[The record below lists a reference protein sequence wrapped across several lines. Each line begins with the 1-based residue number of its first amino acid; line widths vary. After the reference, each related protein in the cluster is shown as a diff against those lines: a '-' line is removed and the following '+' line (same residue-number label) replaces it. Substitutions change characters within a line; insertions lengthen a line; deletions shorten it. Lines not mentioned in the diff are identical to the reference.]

1 MTELRKTVDIKT
13 VDEDARTATGA
24 ALVPSELDHQH
35 DFLRPDAVQ
44 VFQSDDVQTG
54 VMHSAFPND
63 AATLERNEV
72 INEAEEIGDETF
84 PAGTWVATRR
94 YEDDQLWQLVEDSVL
109 QGFSIGGEIS
119 RAADHKTLPDDV
131 RIPDDVEADH
141 DAGGTELLAGTVN
154 EVSDVDIPAVPRARY
169 KSDLG
174 KAILDDVDGE
184 AEFVELLVD
193 QRGHEPDDARRLYRY
208 LTDVRASKGDGKPGD
223 TFAECVQIIMEERG
237 VSEADAREI
246 CGALEDN
253 EATRTMSDSTT
264 TDEPDDATKWRR
276 FKSWLT
282 GTDDAAGAEALDRK
296 ASDGDDEDDEDAED
310 DDEDAEMDEDKHA
323 PAGETADDTMT
334 DDDTTKD
341 EPPAWGDSLTE
352 KVESIENRVAD
363 LEGDDSE
370 KAMGDAPEWA
380 QDLAEKVEDLDE
392 RVETIS
398 KQSGYSQQ
406 LDGTEKTADDEMDET
421 EKFKRQLVGGKTGGS

>member
-13 VDEDARTATGA
+13 VNEDARTATGA
-24 ALVPSELDHQH
+24 VLVPDELDHQH

-54 VMHSAFPND
+54 VMHSAFPDD

-72 INEAEEIGDETF
+72 IDEAEEIGDETF

-94 YEDDQLWQLVEDSVL
+94 YEDDQLWQLVADGVL

-119 RAADHKTLPDDV
+119 RAADHETLPDDV
-131 RIPDDVEADH
+131 RIPDDVEADRE
-141 DAGGTELLAGTVN
+141 AGGTELLAGTVE

-193 QRGHEPDDARRLYRY
+193 QRGHDPDDARRLYQY

-223 TFAECVQIIMEERG
+223 TFEECVQIIMEERG

-246 CGALEDN
+246 CGALEEDADG
-253 EATRTMSDSTT
+253 EATRTMTDSTT
-264 TDEPDDATKWRR
+264 DDEPDDATKWQIL
-276 FKSWLT
+276 KSIFV
-282 GTDDAAGAEALDRK
+282 GSDDAGGAEALDGK
-296 ASDGDDEDDEDAED
+296 ASDGDNEDDE

-334 DDDTTKD
+334 DDNTTKD
-341 EPPAWGDSLTE
+341 EPPAWADSLTE

-363 LEGDDSE
+363 LEGDGTE
-370 KAMGDAPEWA
+370 KAMDDAPEWA

-406 LDGTEKTADDEMDET
+406 LDGTEQTADDDEMDEV
-421 EKFKRQLVGGKTGGS
+421 EAYKAALVGGR